1 MLWITESPCAA
12 SAARSI
18 AMPARMS
25 GLSTDCPRKAE
36 GPAMTARWGSH
47 NTMRAPMPIS
57 LSTKKSRDSNSFSNT
72 SNRPSHWVAT
82 TMAMDMRSAGNA
94 GHGGQSDERADLD
107 VIGAD
112 GMWSRG
118 QRGTAFDRERVAA
131 DAVDGRAQG
140 DEKPRQVLDVRLRRG
155 IA

>member
-1 MLWITESPCAA
+1 
-12 SAARSI
+12 
-18 AMPARMS
+18 MS
-25 GLSTDCPRKAE
+25 GLSTTPPRSGD

-94 GHGGQSDERADLD
+94 GHGPSSSFGTWPHAQALEREQGRPQVVAAHAVDRNRAAGHGSQSDERADLD

-112 GMWSRG
+112 GMW
-118 QRGTAFDRERVAA
+118 
-131 DAVDGRAQG
+131 
-140 DEKPRQVLDVRLRRG
+140 
-155 IA
+155 